1 MAITS
6 ISRLCPKL
14 TRLSIQIKVEPDL
27 YYRACDELGILVI
40 QDMVSLRVRTPNA
53 EQQAEWERQIDLLIN
68 QHKSYPSI
76 YTWVRYFPSSP

>member
-1 MAITS
+1 MY
-6 ISRLCPKL
+6 LV
-14 TRLSIQIKVEPDL
+14 QIKVEPDL

-76 YTWVRYFPSSP
+76 YTWVRHASSTPSCTLSTTADF

>member
-1 MAITS
+1 MSGA
-6 ISRLCPKL
+6 L
-14 TRLSIQIKVEPDL
+14 TMNLLQIKVEPDL

-76 YTWVRYFPSSP
+76 YTWVCQPSPPP